1 VASYLDSVKK
11 QHTVCGDV
19 CVATVCVSVC
29 GTMEDIDGNDLDTIV
44 EREVNEGYMPIC
56 GEMGCSFVSGSV
68 TRFGRV
74 KKARNAI

>member
-1 VASYLDSVKK
+1 
-11 QHTVCGDV
+11 
-19 CVATVCVSVC
+19 
-29 GTMEDIDGNDLDTIV
+29 MEDIDGNDLDTNV
-44 EREVNEGYMPIC
+44 EREVNEGYMHIC

>member
-1 VASYLDSVKK
+1 M
-11 QHTVCGDV
+11 
-19 CVATVCVSVC
+19 ATVCVSVSVC
-29 GTMEDIDGNDLDTIV
+29 GTMVDIDGKDVDTNV
-44 EREVNEGYMPIC
+44 ESEVNDGYIPIC